1 MEDACS
7 TASGSEDV
15 EAEATVVAVV
25 GVVVH
30 LCGDKEEKWV
40 PVTKLGPLVKDGKIS
55 SLEISYLQIYLPAI
69 LLRSNHSLKN
79 SLPQLS
85 LSGTRTAAPSTSRSL
100 VVNLRK
106 QYCILGFM
114 ILERHGDEGA
124 REVEQHGGKVNW
136 RVSRL

>member
-1 MEDACS
+1 LKEVVAPLLCVEDACF

-55 SLEISYLQIYLPAI
+55 SLEICYLQIYLPAI

-79 SLPQLS
+79 SSPQLS
-85 LSGTRTAAPSTSRSL
+85 LSGTRTAAPSTCRSL
-100 VVNLRK
+100 VVNLRSVLSF
-106 QYCILGFM
+106 QY
-114 ILERHGDEGA
+114 
-124 REVEQHGGKVNW
+124 
-136 RVSRL
+136 